1 MNFKNYNLYLLAIPS
16 DEDNNSLIKELANVK
31 IQYCLTAQT
40 EQIDE
45 EILCKIMKEMYRVAA
60 NIQDNNI

>member
-1 MNFKNYNLYLLAIPS
+1 MSFKNYNLYLLAIPS
-16 DEDNNSLIKELANVK
+16 DEDNNLIKELANVK
-31 IQYCLTAQT
+31 VQYCLAAQT

-45 EILCKIMKEMYRVAA
+45 EILCKMMKEMYRVAA

>member
-40 EQIDE
+40 E
-45 EILCKIMKEMYRVAA
+45 
-60 NIQDNNI
+60 